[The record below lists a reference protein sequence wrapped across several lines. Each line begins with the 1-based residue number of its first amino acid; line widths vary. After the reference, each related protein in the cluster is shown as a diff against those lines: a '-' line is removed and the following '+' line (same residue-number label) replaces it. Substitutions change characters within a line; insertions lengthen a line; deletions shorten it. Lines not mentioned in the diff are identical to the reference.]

1 MECSQ
6 ARTTSGRVARRIGAG
21 ARGRPQGFGAPI
33 GGGDAEPRI
42 RIRKRPGDRSSASHG
57 AGGDPRHR
65 HGRPTPAYESPDI
78 PVSCAQNRIICAHL
92 LPRTARFSG
101 ARIGDLCGL
110 QLADHKLFITAR
122 HRHLPAAS
130 REMNHRLSRQTR
142 HQRPVAGRSRD
153 PRSPAYAYLTR
164 RLPRGTA
171 RGTAFR
177 IVPAHRELS
186 VLRAVSS
193 VLLVRTVNGAPEA
206 VAPEEPR
213 APHLVAVHGRGPA
226 ARPGP
231 SHRLCLMIRRLT
243 SSMT

>member
-1 MECSQ
+1 MELLASTGLAQPGADRIRCIP
-6 ARTTSGRVARRIGAG
+6 GRIGAG

-193 VLLVRTVNGAPEA
+193 VLLVRTVNEAVLMVRRRSTVRFRNGAPGQ
-206 VAPEEPR
+206 R
-213 APHLVAVHGRGPA
+213 KFSNFSLSGDFK
-226 ARPGP
+226 
-231 SHRLCLMIRRLT
+231 IK
-243 SSMT
+243 

>member
-153 PRSPAYAYLTR
+153 PRSPAYAYLDTAPPAWHGSWHGVPDSSSSSR
-164 RLPRGTA
+164 AISATSRVTGAASAYGERGPRG
-171 RGTAFR
+171 R
-177 IVPAHRELS
+177 
-186 VLRAVSS
+186 RA
-193 VLLVRTVNGAPEA
+193 
-206 VAPEEPR
+206 
-213 APHLVAVHGRGPA
+213 
-226 ARPGP
+226 
-231 SHRLCLMIRRLT
+231 
-243 SSMT
+243 

>member
-1 MECSQ
+1 MIIVIPTRHS
-6 ARTTSGRVARRIGAG
+6 V
-21 ARGRPQGFGAPI
+21 
-33 GGGDAEPRI
+33 
-42 RIRKRPGDRSSASHG
+42 RSYK
-57 AGGDPRHR
+57 PRHR
-65 HGRPTPAYESPDI
+65 RSDPADMYRAGH
-78 PVSCAQNRIICAHL
+78 VSLECRQEDRV
-92 LPRTARFSG
+92 
-101 ARIGDLCGL
+101 GDLRGL
-110 QLADHKLFITAR
+110 QLADHRLFITVC
-122 HRHLPAAS
+122 HRHLPTAN

-177 IVPAHRELS
+177 IVPAHPELS
-186 VLRAVSS
+186 VLQAASP

-226 ARPGP
+226 ARLGP
-231 SHRLCLMIRRLT
+231 SQRLCLTIRSVT
-243 SSMT
+243 PSMTWWACPGLNPPTASLSGDHCSRAAESGHAGGLHHRAERC